1 MSDGGTPIQCGLF
14 FPQVATDF
22 GGLVERARACE
33 DGGWHSLWLADHM
46 WARGLPDVDHLEIWT
61 ALAALAVR
69 TTRLRLGTLVLCN
82 SYRNPALLA
91 KMASSLDQISEGR
104 LELGIGA
111 GWMDEEYRGYGYNF
125 PPVRVRI
132 EQLEEGLEV
141 IRRLFTEPRATFQG
155 KYYAL
160 DDAPNNPKPRQKPWP
175 PITIGG
181 SGERKLLRLVAR
193 YADRWNCP
201 MNAAADLPH
210 KLEVL
215 RSHCADVGRDP
226 AEITV
231 SEQVIVVLGKD
242 DADFKQRWAMAKQM
256 LGGFADLDA
265 IAVRGTS
272 EEVVAGLR
280 AKIDHGVRLFTIM
293 FGDFAPVETI
303 RLFSESVIPAL
314 RASS

>member
-1 MSDGGTPIQCGLF
+1 MSNGDTQIECGLF
-14 FPQVATDF
+14 FPQVGADF
-22 GGLVERARACE
+22 DGLVERALACE
-33 DGGWHSLWLADHM
+33 ESGWHSLWLADHM

-61 ALAALAVR
+61 ALSALAAR
-69 TTRLRLGTLVLCN
+69 TTRLRLGSLVVCN

-91 KMASSLDQISEGR
+91 KMAASLDQISGGR

-111 GWMDEEYRGYGYNF
+111 GWMEEEYRGYGYNF
-125 PPVRVRI
+125 PPVRLRI

-141 IRRLFTEPRATFQG
+141 LRRLFIEPRATFQG

-160 DDAPNNPKPRQKPWP
+160 DDAPNNPKPRQRPGP

-181 SGERKLLRLVAR
+181 AGEQKLLRLVAR

-215 RSHCADVGRDP
+215 RSHCAQIGRDL
-226 AEITV
+226 ATITV

-242 DADFKQRWAMAKQM
+242 DADFEQRWTMAKQL

-265 IAVRGTS
+265 VAVRGTA
-272 EEVVAGLR
+272 ERVIEGLR
-280 AKIDHGVRLFTIM
+280 AKIDRGVRLFTIM

-303 RLFSESVIPAL
+303 RLFGATVLPAL
-314 RASS
+314 R

>member
-1 MSDGGTPIQCGLF
+1 
-14 FPQVATDF
+14 
-22 GGLVERARACE
+22 
-33 DGGWHSLWLADHM
+33 
-46 WARGLPDVDHLEIWT
+46 
-61 ALAALAVR
+61 
-69 TTRLRLGTLVLCN
+69 
-82 SYRNPALLA
+82 
-91 KMASSLDQISEGR
+91 
-104 LELGIGA
+104 
-111 GWMDEEYRGYGYNF
+111 
-125 PPVRVRI
+125 
-132 EQLEEGLEV
+132 
-141 IRRLFTEPRATFQG
+141 
-155 KYYAL
+155 
-160 DDAPNNPKPRQKPWP
+160 
-175 PITIGG
+175 
-181 SGERKLLRLVAR
+181 
-193 YADRWNCP
+193 

-242 DADFKQRWAMAKQM
+242 EADFKQRWAMAKQM

-293 FGDFAPVETI
+293 FGDFAPLETL

-314 RASS
+314 RTSS

>member
-1 MSDGGTPIQCGLF
+1 MSKGETPVECGLF
-14 FPQVATDF
+14 FPQVAADF
-22 GGLVERARACE
+22 GGLVARALACE
-33 DGGWHSLWLADHM
+33 ESGWHSLWLADHM

-61 ALAALAVR
+61 ALSALAAR
-69 TTRLRLGTLVLCN
+69 TTRLRLGSLVLCN
-82 SYRNPALLA
+82 SYRNPALVA
-91 KMASSLDQISEGR
+91 KMAASLDQISEGR
-104 LELGIGA
+104 LELGMGA
-111 GWMDEEYRGYGYNF
+111 GWMEEEYRGYGYNF

-141 IRRLFTEPRATFQG
+141 VRRLFTESRATFQG

-160 DDAPNNPKPRQKPWP
+160 DDAPNNPKPRQRPGP

-226 AEITV
+226 AAITV

-242 DADFKQRWAMAKQM
+242 DADLAQRWAMAKQF
-256 LGGFADLDA
+256 LGNFADLDA
-265 IAVRGTS
+265 IAVRGTP
-272 EEVVAGLR
+272 EQVVAGLR
-280 AKIDHGVRLFTIM
+280 AKVEHGVRLFTVM
-293 FGDFAPVETI
+293 FGDLAPVETI
-303 RLFSESVIPAL
+303 RLFGAAVIPAL
-314 RASS
+314 R

>member
-141 IRRLFTEPRATFQG
+141 IRRLFTEPRATF
-155 KYYAL
+155 L
-160 DDAPNNPKPRQKPWP
+160 
-175 PITIGG
+175 TIGG

-293 FGDFAPVETI
+293 FGDFAPVETL

>member
-1 MSDGGTPIQCGLF
+1 MSNGETPVECGLF

-22 GGLVERARACE
+22 GGLVERARACD

-46 WARGLPDVDHLEIWT
+46 WARGLRDVDHLEIWT
-61 ALAALAVR
+61 ALAALAMR
-69 TTRLRLGTLVLCN
+69 TTRLMLGSLVVCN

-91 KMASSLDQISEGR
+91 KMAASLDQISEGR

-111 GWMDEEYRGYGYNF
+111 GWMEEEYQGYGYNF

-132 EQLEEGLEV
+132 EQLEEGLEI

-155 KYYAL
+155 KYYSL
-160 DDAPNNPKPRQKPWP
+160 DDAPNNPKPRQKPSP

-201 MNAAADLPH
+201 MNAAADLAH

-226 AEITV
+226 SAITV

-242 DADFKQRWAMAKQM
+242 ESDFKQRWAMAKQM
-256 LGGFADLDA
+256 LGSFADLDA
-265 IAVRGTS
+265 IAVRGTP
-272 EEVVAGLR
+272 EPVVAGLR
-280 AKIDHGVRLFTIM
+280 EKIDRGVLLFTIM

-303 RLFSESVIPAL
+303 RLFSEAVIPAL
-314 RASS
+314 RST

>member
-1 MSDGGTPIQCGLF
+1 MSNGEMPVECGLF

-22 GGLVERARACE
+22 GGLADRARACE
-33 DGGWHSLWLADHM
+33 ESGWHSIWLADHM

-61 ALAALAVR
+61 ALSALATK
-69 TTRLRLGTLVLCN
+69 TTRLRLGSLVLCN
-82 SYRNPALLA
+82 SYRNPSLVA
-91 KMASSLDQISEGR
+91 KMAASLDQISEGR

-111 GWMDEEYRGYGYNF
+111 GWMEEEYRGYGYNF

-141 IRRLFTEPRATFQG
+141 LRRLFGQSRATFQG

-160 DDAPNNPKPRQKPWP
+160 DDAPNNPKPRQRPGP

-181 SGERKLLRLVAR
+181 AGERKLLRLVAR

-201 MNAAADLPH
+201 MNAAAELPH

-226 AEITV
+226 AAITV

-242 DADFKQRWAMAKQM
+242 DADLAQRWMMAKQF

-265 IAVRGTS
+265 IAVRGTP
-272 EEVVAGLR
+272 EQVVAGLR
-280 AKIDHGVRLFTIM
+280 AKVERGVRLFTVM
-293 FGDFAPVETI
+293 FGDLAPVETI
-303 RLFSESVIPAL
+303 RLFGDTVIPAL
-314 RASS
+314 R

>member
-1 MSDGGTPIQCGLF
+1 MSNGESQVECGLF
-14 FPQVATDF
+14 FPQVGTDF

-33 DGGWHSLWLADHM
+33 ETGWHSLWLADHF
-46 WARGLPDVDHLEIWT
+46 WARGLRDVDHLEIWT
-61 ALAALAVR
+61 ALGALAAR
-69 TTRLRLGTLVLCN
+69 TTRLRLGSLVLCN
-82 SYRNPALLA
+82 SYRNPALVA
-91 KMASSLDQISEGR
+91 KMAASLDQISDGR
-104 LELGIGA
+104 LELGMGA

-181 SGERKLLRLVAR
+181 AGEQKLLRLVAR

-201 MNAAADLPH
+201 MNAAADLAH

-215 RSHCADVGRDP
+215 RSHCGEVGRDP
-226 AEITV
+226 AAITV
-231 SEQVIVVLGKD
+231 CEQVIVVLGKD
-242 DADFKQRWAMAKQM
+242 DADFAQRWAMAKQM

-265 IAVRGTS
+265 IAVRGTPAR
-272 EEVVAGLR
+272 VVAGLR
-280 AKIDHGVRLFTIM
+280 EKVERGVRLFTIM
-293 FGDFAPVETI
+293 FGDLAPAETI
-303 RLFSESVIPAL
+303 RLFGAEVLPAL
-314 RASS
+314 R